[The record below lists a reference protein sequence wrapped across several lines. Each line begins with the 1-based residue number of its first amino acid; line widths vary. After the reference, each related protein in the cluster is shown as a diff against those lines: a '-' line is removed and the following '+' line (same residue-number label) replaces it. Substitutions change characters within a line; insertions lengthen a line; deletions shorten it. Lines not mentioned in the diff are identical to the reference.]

1 MTTCKSS
8 VIYWFRRLLENVI
21 FNYWSITF
29 LDKIIPIESPHESMS
44 IKQVNPVRVSP
55 RKCIN
60 PKNKKMQ
67 NTECPTKHD
76 SCWIVLN
83 VFFLILY
90 WILKTCCGLFCF
102 KNLFLKYIL
111 LWNQFYNNII
121 VIQYFSSFSLII
133 KQHK

>member
-1 MTTCKSS
+1 MHKSLTTCKSS
-8 VIYWFRRLLENVI
+8 VIYWFRRILENVI
-21 FNYWSITF
+21 FNYWSIIFNYWSIIFNYWSIIF
-29 LDKIIPIESPHESMS
+29 LDKIIPIESPQESMS

-90 WILKTCCGLFCF
+90 WVLKTFCYLV
-102 KNLFLKYIL
+102 KNI
-111 LWNQFYNNII
+111 FYSNIF
-121 VIQYFSSFSLII
+121 YFEINFTII
-133 KQHK
+133 